1 MKNLLRTS
9 LSIVLLL
16 LAYTLC
22 YFLIPVVQ
30 QNKTVFA
37 LNYVFAAIA
46 FLFQIYV
53 FYLVF
58 FKNETLK
65 SKVYGLPILKV
76 SIIYLIISLLYNLA
90 IFILNIYYNIPTI
103 LSIIVPIIFIVFVLI
118 GIFITTGVK
127 EEVERQDEKLN
138 VTTSLMDNLKNDFK
152 VFMASYDYQPLQK
165 KINDLYE
172 LVIYSD
178 PVSDDKLIDIE
189 DEINKTYLMLKNAY
203 NTGDYNLFEQ
213 YIEQL
218 QKLVNERNIICK
230 MNK

>member
-9 LSIVLLL
+9 LSIILLL

-203 NTGDYNLFEQ
+203 NTGDYNLFEK